1 MGDDLPRSI
10 VKSALVAAV
19 GEGISGSS
27 FRTLKASQH

>member
-19 GEGISGSS
+19 GEG
-27 FRTLKASQH
+27 FREAALEL